1 MIERCTR
8 SPQKFP
14 NIIQWLFQTFFI
26 GLTSKRR
33 TQSRFR
39 QYLLFYMY
47 ASTFSPFS
55 DKRGPKYTAVSSY
68 CNMWRGPN
76 IPTTVKTCLASHGEH
91 DTIWPFL
98 CNHLLNKFR
107 CYWQEVHSIGLQ
119 CNNVSTKTNWKLTS
133 QNVRY
138 LQNLPL
144 NNYVK
149 SKIPDTACGFFLIKT
164 YQFLHEYS

>member
-14 NIIQWLFQTFFI
+14 NIIQWLFQTFSWSNI
-26 GLTSKRR
+26 KKTDSV
-33 TQSRFR
+33 TIQAVSP
-39 QYLLFYMY
+39 LLHVCFDIQ
-47 ASTFSPFS
+47 PFS

-119 CNNVSTKTNWKLTS
+119 CDNVSTKTNWKLTS
-133 QNVRY
+133 QNARY

-149 SKIPDTACGFFLIKT
+149 SKIPDTACGFFPIKT